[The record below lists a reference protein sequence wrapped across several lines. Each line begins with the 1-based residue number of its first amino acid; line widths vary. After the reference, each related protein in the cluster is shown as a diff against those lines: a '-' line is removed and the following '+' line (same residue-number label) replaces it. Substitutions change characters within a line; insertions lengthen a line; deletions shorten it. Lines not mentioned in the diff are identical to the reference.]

1 MEYFLARRVTFVGL
15 EDFARKTR
23 HNKKINFFESF
34 VFESIFMQDIKTNTL
49 IVITIYNND
58 NLKGLLEP
66 RPQDR
71 VDPKSEAYFA
81 KLMAGKSKVL
91 FIAQKLPTM
100 NFFFKGM
107 MTYTICFQKKNKK
120 LTRGRDYEVCYST
133 YKTH

>member
-1 MEYFLARRVTFVGL
+1 
-15 EDFARKTR
+15 
-23 HNKKINFFESF
+23 
-34 VFESIFMQDIKTNTL
+34 MQDIKTNTL

-91 FIAQKLPTM
+91 YIAQKIPAFNL
-100 NFFFKGM
+100 FFKGM
-107 MTYTICFQKKNKK
+107 ITYKICFQKKNKK
-120 LTRGRDYEVCYST
+120 LFRGRDYEVCYST